1 MISLLRRNRKQS
13 AKGKEGPL
21 TRSHISD
28 QQQSDSKL
36 YHDSSLDSL
45 VFAASLGLV
54 STQHQH
60 TPKDM
65 LLLMQD
71 EAKQKQRQQH
81 MEFHCR
87 FCGKEAREPRV
98 WRQAPLL
105 PVSPV
110 PL

>member
-81 MEFHCR
+81 MEFH
-87 FCGKEAREPRV
+87 
-98 WRQAPLL
+98 
-105 PVSPV
+105 
-110 PL
+110 